1 MSSCWDIVRIK
12 VEQLI
17 IKDSGVARHT
27 RPLRTIASFPSAIH
41 LRPAVCTVRKIMTC
55 HLLEPTKSS
64 LYVVV
69 SFRALHDRTVAEG
82 SSVLHSLVSGRYWL
96 LQANNTGVMA
106 ASQGITASTCFEYL
120 LSRPFKLTAV
130 AT

>member
-69 SFRALHDRTVAEG
+69 SFRACTTE
-82 SSVLHSLVSGRYWL
+82 L
-96 LQANNTGVMA
+96 LPRAPPFF
-106 ASQGITASTCFEYL
+106 TASCQDDTG
-120 LSRPFKLTAV
+120 SFKPIIQV
-130 AT
+130 